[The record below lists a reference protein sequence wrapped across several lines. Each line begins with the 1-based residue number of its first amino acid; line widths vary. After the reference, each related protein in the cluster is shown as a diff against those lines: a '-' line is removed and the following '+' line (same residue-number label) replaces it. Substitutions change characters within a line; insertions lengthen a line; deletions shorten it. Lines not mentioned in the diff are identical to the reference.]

1 MRIKVDSAQNGILA
15 ARVVEAEYNIH
26 GGIMSILPLQGI
38 RVLDLSRLLPGPYL
52 TQLMADLGAEV
63 IKVETPLAGD
73 HARLAPPEMGLGDMY
88 GTINRGKKS
97 LALNYRNARGRVL
110 FLELAKTADVVL
122 EGFRPTIAN
131 KYGIGYEDVRKV
143 KPDIVYCS
151 LSGYGQEGPYQ
162 QRAGHDFNY
171 LSIGGAFALNGRPGE
186 RPIPYGLPVA
196 DLSGGM
202 LAAIAILGALVGRE
216 RSGRGMYLDMALL
229 DGVISWM
236 TPLAMSAYFSGLEVG
251 AGTHPLLGGRAFFNI
266 YESSDGKYLTLA
278 AIEPHFWGDF
288 CKTIDRPDLI
298 ERQYDPALE
307 PEIEAIFKGKTCAEW
322 LELFADNDACV
333 EPVNS
338 VEEMLA
344 DPQVQARGHVRME
357 AGKPVG
363 MKSPFVFARGERS
376 PAPKLG
382 ADTRSLLHEI
392 GVKNEEI
399 DTLAARKI
407 IAIR

>member
-1 MRIKVDSAQNGILA
+1 
-15 ARVVEAEYNIH
+15 
-26 GGIMSILPLQGI
+26 MSTFPLEGI

-73 HARLAPPEMGLGDMY
+73 HARLAPPEMGLGNMY
-88 GTINRGKKS
+88 ETINQDKKS
-97 LALNYRNARGRVL
+97 LALNYRNPRGREL
-110 FLELAKTADVVL
+110 FIELAKTADVVL
-122 EGFRPTIAN
+122 EGFRPTIAD
-131 KYGIGYEDVRKV
+131 KYGIGYEAVRAV

-171 LSIGGAFALNGRPGE
+171 LSIGGAFSLNGRTDE
-186 RPIPYGLPVA
+186 KPIPYGLPVA

-216 RSGRGMYLDMALL
+216 RSGQGMYLDMALL

-236 TPLAMSAYFSGLEVG
+236 TPLALSAYFSGLDVG

-266 YESSDGKYLTLA
+266 YEASDGKYLTLA

-288 CKTIDRPDLI
+288 CKTIHRTDLI
-298 ERQYDPALE
+298 KRQYDPDLE
-307 PEIEAIFKGKTCAEW
+307 PEIEAIFRQKPRDEW
-322 LELFADNDACV
+322 LALFADKDACV

-338 VEEMLA
+338 VEEMLE
-344 DPQVQARGHVRME
+344 DPQVQARGYLRME

-363 MKSPFVFARGERS
+363 MATPFVFARKERT

-382 ADTRSLLHEI
+382 ADTRALLGEI
-392 GVKNEEI
+392 GVSDEEI
-399 DTLAARKI
+399 NALAERKI
-407 IAIR
+407 IAVV

>member
-1 MRIKVDSAQNGILA
+1 
-15 ARVVEAEYNIH
+15 
-26 GGIMSILPLQGI
+26 MSTLPLEGI

-88 GTINRGKKS
+88 GAINQGKRS
-97 LALNYRNARGRVL
+97 LAINYRNARGREL

-131 KYGIGYEDVRKV
+131 KYGIGYKAVRTV

-162 QRAGHDFNY
+162 QRAGHDLNY

-186 RPIPYGLPVA
+186 QPVPFGLPVA

-216 RSGRGMYLDMALL
+216 RGGQGMYLDMALL

-236 TPLAMSAYFSGLEVG
+236 TPLALSAYFSGLEVG

-266 YESSDGKYLTLA
+266 YEASDGKYLTLA

-288 CKTIDRPDLI
+288 CRTVDRADLI
-298 ERQYDPALE
+298 ERQYDPNLE
-307 PEIEAIFKGKTCAEW
+307 PEIAAIFKSKTRGEW
-322 LELFADNDACV
+322 LALFANNDACV

-357 AGKPVG
+357 DGKPVG
-363 MKSPFVFARGERS
+363 MNTPFVFARTDRS
-376 PAPKLG
+376 SAPVLG
-382 ADTRSLLHEI
+382 TDTHALLQEI
-392 GVKNEEI
+392 GVNDDEI
-399 DTLAARKI
+399 DALTARKI
-407 IAIR
+407 IAIS

>member
-1 MRIKVDSAQNGILA
+1 
-15 ARVVEAEYNIH
+15 
-26 GGIMSILPLQGI
+26 MSTLPLEGI

-73 HARLAPPEMGLGDMY
+73 HARLAPPEMGLGNMY
-88 GTINRGKKS
+88 ETINQSKKS
-97 LALNYRNARGRVL
+97 LALNYRNARGREL
-110 FLELAKTADVVL
+110 FIELAKTADVVM
-122 EGFRPTIAN
+122 EGFRPTIAD
-131 KYGIGYEDVRKV
+131 KYGIGYKAVQAV
-143 KPDIVYCS
+143 KPDIIYCS

-171 LSIGGAFALNGRPGE
+171 LSIGGAFGLNGRPGE
-186 RPIPYGLPVA
+186 RPVPYGLPVA

-216 RSGRGMYLDMALL
+216 RGGQGIYLDMALL

-236 TPLAMSAYFSGLEVG
+236 TPLALSAHFSGLKVG

-266 YESSDGKYLTLA
+266 YETSDGKYITLA

-288 CKTIDRPDLI
+288 CKTIDRWDLI

-307 PEIEAIFKGKTCAEW
+307 SEIEMIFKQKTRAEW
-322 LELFADNDACV
+322 LALFADNDACV

-338 VEEMLA
+338 IEEMLS

-357 AGKPVG
+357 DGQPVG
-363 MKSPFVFARGERS
+363 MRSPFVFARQERS
-376 PAPKLG
+376 SAPALG
-382 ADTRSLLHEI
+382 ADTRVLLKEV
-392 GVKNEEI
+392 GVSDEEI
-399 DTLAARKI
+399 DSLAERKI
-407 IAIR
+407 IAIG

>member
-1 MRIKVDSAQNGILA
+1 
-15 ARVVEAEYNIH
+15 
-26 GGIMSILPLQGI
+26 MSTLPLEGI

-73 HARLAPPEMGLGDMY
+73 HVRLAPPEMGLGNMY
-88 GTINRGKKS
+88 ETINRNKKS
-97 LALNYRNARGRVL
+97 LALNYRNARGREL
-110 FLELAKTADVVL
+110 FIEISKTADVVL
-122 EGFRPTIAN
+122 EGFRPTIAD
-131 KYGIGYEDVRKV
+131 KYGIGYEAVRAV
-143 KPDIVYCS
+143 NPDIVYCS

-171 LSIGGAFALNGRPGE
+171 LSVGGAFSLNGRPGE
-186 RPIPYGLPVA
+186 RPVPYGLPVA

-216 RSGRGMYLDMALL
+216 RGGQGMYLDMALL

-236 TPLAMSAYFSGLEVG
+236 TPLALSAYFSGLEVG

-266 YESSDGKYLTLA
+266 YETSDGKYLTLA

-288 CKTIDRPDLI
+288 CKTIGRADLI
-298 ERQYDPALE
+298 ERQYDPTLGSE
-307 PEIEAIFKGKTCAEW
+307 MEGIFKQKTRAEW
-322 LELFADNDACV
+322 LNMFADNDACV

-338 VEEMLA
+338 IEEMLA
-344 DPQVQARGHVRME
+344 NPQVQARGHVRME

-363 MKSPFVFARGERS
+363 MNSPFVFARGEYS
-376 PAPKLG
+376 PAPALG
-382 ADTRSLLHEI
+382 ADTRALLQ
-392 GVKNEEI
+392 EI
-399 DTLAARKI
+399 DVSEKEIHALTKRGI
-407 IAIR
+407 IAIN

>member
-1 MRIKVDSAQNGILA
+1 MIAQ
-15 ARVVEAEYNIH
+15 
-26 GGIMSILPLQGI
+26 PLSGI
-38 RVLDLSRLLPGPYL
+38 RILDLSRLLPGPYL

-73 HARLAPPEMGLGDMY
+73 YVRLAPPEMGLGNMY
-88 GTINRGKKS
+88 ETINQGKKS
-97 LALNYRNARGRVL
+97 LALNYRNPRGREI
-110 FLELAKTADVVL
+110 FLKLATSADVVL
-122 EGFRPTIAN
+122 EGFRPTIAD
-131 KYGIGYEDVRKV
+131 KYGIGYEAVRAV

-171 LSIGGAFALNGRPGE
+171 LSIGGALSLNGRPGE

-216 RSGRGMYLDMALL
+216 RSGQGMYLDMALL

-236 TPLAMSAYFSGLEVG
+236 TPLALSAYFSGLVVG

-266 YESSDGKYLTLA
+266 YETSDGKYLTLA

-288 CKTIDRPDLI
+288 CKTIRRTDLI
-298 ERQYDPALE
+298 ERQFDPAVSTELE
-307 PEIEAIFKGKTCAEW
+307 TIFKQKTRAEW
-322 LELFADNDACV
+322 LALFASNDACV

-344 DPQVQARGHVRME
+344 DPQVQARGHIRMQD
-357 AGKPVG
+357 GKPVG
-363 MKSPFVFARGERS
+363 MHSPFVFARSERS
-376 PAPKLG
+376 PAPALG
-382 ADTRSLLHEI
+382 ADTSALLQEI
-392 GVKNEEI
+392 GVSEEDI
-399 DTLAARKI
+399 RALADRGI
-407 IAIR
+407 VAIN